1 MKRFGV
7 FLCVMLLLMISGC
20 SQEDAL
26 MIEDE
31 GPVWVITEQESYDDK
46 GNRNSRVT
54 YEYDGDANHYRQ
66 NSYNG
71 ADELVAYMVVTKSN
85 DGTEEV
91 HTSYLPDDT
100 VLMVQTKTF
109 RSGDK
114 TLSDKAVSPEGEYIH
129 NQTWQWNETGKKAD
143 IYFSSDYDDHLNNE
157 PRKIGTVEY
166 DDQNRKIREVMNDV
180 ETTYIYEDQKI
191 TMWTDF
197 NARNRYAIVRYYDEQ
212 DRLVEVYDYRVN
224 HDGNY
229 TDDDLVIYTKQT
241 YKEDGHSM
249 TVEYWT
255 KDEATGDALTGITE
269 ITYQLLE
276 DVV

>member
-20 SQEDAL
+20 SQEDTL

-31 GPVWVITEQESYDDK
+31 GPVWVITEVVSYDSDD
-46 GNRNSRVT
+46 NVETRTT
-54 YEYDGDANHYRQ
+54 YEYDGDANHYRMS
-66 NSYNG
+66 SYHPY
-71 ADELVAYMVVTKSN
+71 EYMILYHDITESN
-85 DGTEEV
+85 DGKKYINKA
-91 HTSYLPDDT
+91 YLPDGT
-100 VLMVQTKTF
+100 EVSVNTKTF
-109 RSGDK
+109 RDDGK
-114 TLSDKAVSPEGEYIH
+114 PLSDIDESIEGNYTRST
-129 NQTWQWNETGKKAD
+129 TWQWNQDGTKAD
-143 IYFSSDYDDHLNNE
+143 IYFTSDLANDMASE
-157 PRKIGTVEY
+157 PVNIGTIEY

-180 ETTYIYEDQKI
+180 ETTYINEDQKI